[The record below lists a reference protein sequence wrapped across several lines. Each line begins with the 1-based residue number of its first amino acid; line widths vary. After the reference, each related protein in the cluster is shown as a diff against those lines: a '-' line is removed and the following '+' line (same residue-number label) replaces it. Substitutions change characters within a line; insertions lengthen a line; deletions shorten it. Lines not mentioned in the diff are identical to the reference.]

1 MGALNFYNWRKK
13 NNHLAE
19 ALLTQD
25 SETVYSK
32 TVKNETNVKVAKIV
46 LLEEKGKKKTFPAST
61 KSYFNSA
68 SK

>member
-46 LLEEKGKKKTFPAST
+46 LLEEKGKKKNFSCIN
-61 KSYFNSA
+61 KELF
-68 SK
+68 